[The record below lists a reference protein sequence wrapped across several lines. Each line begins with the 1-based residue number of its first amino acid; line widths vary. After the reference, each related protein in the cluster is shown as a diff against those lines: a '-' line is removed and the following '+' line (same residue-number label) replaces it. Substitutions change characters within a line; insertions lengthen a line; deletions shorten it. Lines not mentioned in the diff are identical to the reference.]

1 MWPRSE
7 SIVATTWLLIPSQQP
22 LRRKAKIVAKPIRA
36 QDICAHLNATTISRT
51 SPGANREKDQLLTGP
66 LVTRLCAVKGNRGI
80 AVLEVRIVGVR
91 RETENET
98 LGAVSV
104 MANRL

>member
-7 SIVATTWLLIPSQQP
+7 GIVANTSRLIPSQQP
-22 LRRKAKIVAKPIRA
+22 LRTKAKIVAKPIRA

-51 SPGANREKDQLLTGP
+51 SPGANREKDQLLTGT
-66 LVTRLCAVKGNRGI
+66 LVTRLCAVIGNRGI

-91 RETENET
+91 RQTKNN
-98 LGAVSV
+98 LAVDALMTKS
-104 MANRL
+104 L

>member
-7 SIVATTWLLIPSQQP
+7 SIVANTSRLIPSQQP
-22 LRRKAKIVAKPIRA
+22 LRTKAKIVAKPIRA
-36 QDICAHLNATTISRT
+36 PDICVHLNVRTISRA

-66 LVTRLCAVKGNRGI
+66 LVTRLCAIIGNRGI

-91 RETENET
+91 RQTKNN
-98 LGAVSV
+98 LAVDALMTKS
-104 MANRL
+104 L

>member
-7 SIVATTWLLIPSQQP
+7 SIVANTSRLIPSQQP
-22 LRRKAKIVAKPIRA
+22 LRTKAKIVAKPIRA
-36 QDICAHLNATTISRT
+36 QDICVHLNVTTISRA

-66 LVTRLCAVKGNRGI
+66 LVTRLCAVIGNRGI
-80 AVLEVRIVGVR
+80 AVLEVRIVSVR